1 MTSDIE
7 DIRKD
12 LLVARVLSVD
22 DVAGKLYLRFRNRLV
37 GTVDVPDAFRFPKG
51 CVVTVDTDDLTIEL
65 APDEVWEEESWVG
78 VVRLIKGEKT
88 IVSTGSL
95 PRLVPTRGDT
105 PYEIGNTVEVK
116 DEYGVVEV
124 LSEKPLDLSDDDVSS
139 PSKFE
144 YEVRPGGE
152 TYEDFGGFGEVVAQV
167 KELEGALTDNGAL
180 ADMGG
185 RPVKGVLFV
194 GPPGTGKTMLAR
206 IVANQTE
213 AKFYEVRGP
222 EVVSK
227 YSGDTERTLRNI
239 FDTAAQQ
246 PRAIIFLDEIDSIA
260 GSRDTLTHDFSR
272 SVVTQ
277 LLTLMDGFEPV
288 TNVLVIGATNR
299 PDALDPA
306 LRRPGRFDLE
316 IEFAPPDEDDREE
329 ILRSVARKQGGS
341 DSLPHSLIA
350 KRTAFW
356 MPAELAGIWHT
367 AARVAFADGRGE
379 VDAEDYLI
387 GYEQS
392 AAQRRRKSS
401 RSGRVAS

>member
-22 DVAGKLYLRFRNRLV
+22 EAAGRLYLRFRKGLV
-37 GTVDVPDAFRFPKG
+37 GTVDVFDAFRFPKG
-51 CVVTVDTDDLTIEL
+51 CVVTVDAEDLTIEL

-88 IVSTGSL
+88 VVSTGSL
-95 PRLVPTRGDT
+95 PHLVPTRGDT
-105 PYEIGNTVEVK
+105 PYEVGNTVEVK

-139 PSKFE
+139 SRFE
-144 YEVRPGGE
+144 YESRPGGE

-167 KELEGALTDNGAL
+167 KELEGALANNGAL
-180 ADMGG
+180 AAMGG

-213 AKFYEVRGP
+213 SKFYEVRGP

-246 PRAIIFLDEIDSIA
+246 DRAIIFLDEIDSIA

-272 SVVTQ
+272 SVVAQ
-277 LLTLMDGFEPV
+277 LLTLMDGFEPT

-299 PDALDPA
+299 PDALDSA

-316 IEFAPPDEDDREE
+316 IEFAPPNEHDREE
-329 ILRSVARKQGGS
+329 ILRSAARKQANS
-341 DSLPHSLIA
+341 ESLPHGLIA
-350 KRTAFW
+350 KRTASW
-356 MPAELAGIWHT
+356 TPAELAGIWHM
-367 AARVAFADGRGE
+367 AARVAFAEGRAE
-379 VDAEDYLI
+379 VDTEDYLI
-387 GYEQS
+387 GYEQA
-392 AAQRRRKSS
+392 AAQRRRKSP
-401 RSGRVAS
+401 RSGEVAS

>member
-7 DIRKD
+7 GMSKD

-22 DVAGKLYLRFRNRLV
+22 DAAGKLYLRFRKGLV
-37 GTVDVPDAFRFPKG
+37 GTVDIPDAFRFPKG
-51 CVVTVDTDDLTIEL
+51 GVVTVDTEDWTIEL

-88 IVSTGSL
+88 VVSTGSL
-95 PRLVPTRGDT
+95 LRLVPTRGDT
-105 PYEIGNTVEVK
+105 QYEVGNTAEVK

-124 LSEKPLDLSDDDVSS
+124 LSEKPLDSSDDYELS

-167 KELEGALTDNGAL
+167 KELENAL
-180 ADMGG
+180 ADNRAFAAMGG

-213 AKFYEVRGP
+213 AKFYQVRGP

-227 YSGDTERTLRNI
+227 YAGDTERTLRNI
-239 FDTAAQQ
+239 FGAARQD
-246 PRAIIFLDEIDSIA
+246 RAIIFLDEIDSIA
-260 GSRDTLTHDFSR
+260 GSRDTLTQDFSR
-272 SVVTQ
+272 SVVAQ
-277 LLTLMDGFEPV
+277 LLTLMDGFEPAA
-288 TNVLVIGATNR
+288 NVLVIGATNR

-316 IEFAPPDEDDREE
+316 IEFALPNEHDREE
-329 ILRSVARKQGGS
+329 ILRSAARKQGGS
-341 DSLPHSLIA
+341 DSLPHGLIA
-350 KRTAFW
+350 KRTASW
-356 MPAELAGIWHT
+356 TPAELAGVWHM
-367 AARVAFADGRGE
+367 AVRVAFADGRGE

-387 GYEQS
+387 GYEQA
-392 AAQRRRKSS
+392 AAQRRRKSP
-401 RSGRVAS
+401 RSGGVTS